1 MVIVKMEY
9 TCGSDIS
16 KFMLNSVELQTELLD
31 LIACVSSNRFGELIS
46 TLSNWILPVFIYS
59 CY

>member
-1 MVIVKMEY
+1 MNGYSEEWNAH
-9 TCGSDIS
+9 GSDIS

-46 TLSNWILPVFIYS
+46 TLSNWILPVFI
-59 CY
+59 